1 MTPDDSPAIA
11 PARLLLS
18 IAAAASALAIPLLAL
33 RVAPPAQGFVAPLSY
48 RLLYV
53 HVPTAWAAY
62 LAFLVTFVGSLLHLH
77 QRRQSDQAGLGAD
90 RVAAASAEVG
100 TLFATIALGTGL
112 LWARVEFLAY
122 DPFTDPKVVTLVVLL
137 LAYVGYLALR
147 GTVEDRRDRARLA
160 SGYGLAAFLAVPM
173 SYLAS
178 RVSLHPDF
186 TTPEQS
192 LAPALRW
199 VLLASTLAATIL
211 YAHLTLHRATNLAVQ
226 DEIRDVR
233 GVVP

>member
-1 MTPDDSPAIA
+1 MV
-11 PARLLLS
+11 L
-18 IAAAASALAIPLLAL
+18 AAAAALSAVAVPVLALA
-33 RVAPPAQGFVAPLSY
+33 VAPPATGFVAPLSY

-53 HVPTAWAAY
+53 HVPTAWGAY
-62 LAFLVTFVGSLLHLH
+62 LAFLVTFLASLRHLQ
-77 QRRQSDQAGLGAD
+77 QRRRGDPGLEAD
-90 RVAAASAEVG
+90 RLAAASAEVG
-100 TLFATIALGTGL
+100 TVLAAIALGTGL

-122 DPFTDPKVVTLVVLL
+122 DPLTDPKVVTLVVLL
-137 LAYVGYLALR
+137 LAYMGYLALR

-160 SGYGLAAFLAVPM
+160 SGYGLLAFLAVPM

-199 VLLASTLAATIL
+199 VLLASTLAVTVI
-211 YAHLTLHRATNLAVQ
+211 YTHLTLHRRDQLSLRDTLQ
-226 DEIRDVR
+226 DLQ